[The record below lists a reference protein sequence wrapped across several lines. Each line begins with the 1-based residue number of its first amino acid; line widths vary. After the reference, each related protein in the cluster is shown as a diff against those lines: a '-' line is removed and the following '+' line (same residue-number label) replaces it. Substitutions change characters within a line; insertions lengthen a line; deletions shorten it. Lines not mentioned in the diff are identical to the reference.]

1 MDIIKGFKGWCHK
14 VLPLVYDDSLSYY
27 EFLCKVLKKLNEVIE
42 AVNQLIEGGGYD
54 PSVITQIQEDITRL
68 KNTVKTIS
76 EDLETLS
83 GTVDTLEDTVG
94 GLVDDVAAIEDVLDT
109 KVNNTDIVFNV
120 QNPQSTVPFE
130 NISYKGQTY
139 VNAGSSN
146 ENVKVESFTPLVSG
160 SAIYFS
166 VSAGYKPMQVYL
178 VFKNDSNQYK
188 ILELYR
194 ITDNVEQQNVNFINT
209 DGTDATLTC
218 NTSLGGC
225 VLDDDFSLTY
235 YTGIYGQAVSTKI
248 TT

>member
-54 PSVITQIQEDITRL
+54 PSVISQIQEDITRL

-94 GLVDDVAAIEDVLDT
+94 GLVDDVAAIEDALDDSI
-109 KVNNTDIVFNV
+109 KLEKFV
-120 QNPQSTVPFE
+120 
-130 NISYKGQTY
+130 
-139 VNAGSSN
+139 
-146 ENVKVESFTPLVSG
+146 PLVSG
-160 SAIYFS
+160 SAIYFTI
-166 VSAGYKPMQVYL
+166 SAGYKPMQVNL
-178 VFKNDSNQYK
+178 VFKNGSNQYK

-194 ITDNVEQQNVNFINT
+194 ITDNVELQNVNFVNS
-209 DGTDATLTC
+209 DGTEATLAC

-235 YTGIYGQAVSTKI
+235 YTGIYGQAISTKI
-248 TT
+248 IT

>member
-54 PSVITQIQEDITRL
+54 PSVISQIQEDITRL

-94 GLVDDVAAIEDVLDT
+94 GLVDDVAAIEDALDDSI
-109 KVNNTDIVFNV
+109 KLEKFV
-120 QNPQSTVPFE
+120 
-130 NISYKGQTY
+130 
-139 VNAGSSN
+139 
-146 ENVKVESFTPLVSG
+146 PLVSG
-160 SAIYFS
+160 SAIYFTI
-166 VSAGYKPMQVYL
+166 SAGYKPMQVNL
-178 VFKNDSNQYK
+178 VFKNGSNQYK

-194 ITDNVEQQNVNFINT
+194 ITDNVDLQTVNFINT
-209 DGTDATLTC
+209 DGTEATLVC
-218 NTSLGGC
+218 NPPLGGC
-225 VLDDDFSLTY
+225 VLDDDFGLTY
-235 YTGIYGQAVSTKI
+235 YTGVYGQAISTKI

>member
-1 MDIIKGFKGWCHK
+1 MDLIKGFKGWCHK

-54 PSVITQIQEDITRL
+54 PSVISQIQEDITRL

-94 GLVDDVAAIEDVLDT
+94 GLVDDVAEIEDALDT
-109 KVNNTDIVFNV
+109 KVDSTDLVFNV

-130 NISYKGQTY
+130 NVSYKGHTY
-139 VNAGSSN
+139 VNAGTAN
-146 ENVKVESFTPLVSG
+146 ENVKVESFTPTVSG

-166 VSAGYKPMQVYL
+166 ISAGYKPMQVNL
-178 VFKNDSNQYK
+178 VFKNGSNQYK

-194 ITDNVEQQNVNFINT
+194 ITDDVDLQTVNFINS
-209 DGTDATLTC
+209 DGTEATLIC
-218 NTSLGGC
+218 NTPMGGC
-225 VLDDDFSLTY
+225 VLDDDFSLTSY
-235 YTGIYGQAVSTKI
+235 SGVYGQAISTKI